1 MASYAVIG
9 FHAALIMLLDAS
21 FLVSR
26 RLNFETMS
34 IYTARDLID
43 LGFDPNDPDFK
54 NDLAIAKS
62 ANCSRKELVDVI
74 FEARRTAVEQP
85 DQPRTYSFDEAV
97 AYLRGWLGTESNLEA
112 LTYDEVCAMFK
123 NAAACVECANDGI
136 GNRPT

>member
-1 MASYAVIG
+1 
-9 FHAALIMLLDAS
+9 
-21 FLVSR
+21 
-26 RLNFETMS
+26 MS

-74 FEARRTAVEQP
+74 FEARRRAVETFKRENI

-97 AYLRGWLGTESNLEA
+97 AYLKGWLGTESNLEA

>member
-1 MASYAVIG
+1 
-9 FHAALIMLLDAS
+9 
-21 FLVSR
+21 
-26 RLNFETMS
+26 MS
-34 IYTARDLID
+34 QYTARDLIA
-43 LGFDPNDPDFK
+43 LGFDPNDPQFK
-54 NDLAIAKS
+54 SDLEVAKK

-97 AYLRGWLGTESNLEA
+97 AYLASWLSSEDNLNE
-112 LTYDEVCAMFK
+112 LSYNQVCAMFK

>member
-1 MASYAVIG
+1 
-9 FHAALIMLLDAS
+9 
-21 FLVSR
+21 
-26 RLNFETMS
+26 MS
-34 IYTARDLID
+34 QYTARDLIA
-43 LGFDPNDPDFK
+43 LGFDPNDPQFK
-54 NDLAIAKS
+54 SDLEVAKK

-97 AYLRGWLGTESNLEA
+97 AYLRGWLWSESNLEA
-112 LTYDEVCAMFK
+112 LTHDEVCAMFK

>member
-1 MASYAVIG
+1 
-9 FHAALIMLLDAS
+9 
-21 FLVSR
+21 
-26 RLNFETMS
+26 MS

-54 NDLAIAKS
+54 NDLAIAKK

-74 FEARRTAVEQP
+74 FEARRNAVEQH